1 MFTNNIYQL
10 QIYDENIFIK
20 IKRAI
25 FNKISGKSKFKGF
38 LENYEN
44 EYMKGIRAKNSSKV
58 LDRVATL
65 SGIMKQME
73 EVKEQISIKYEQMV

>member
-1 MFTNNIYQL
+1 
-10 QIYDENIFIK
+10 
-20 IKRAI
+20 
-25 FNKISGKSKFKGF
+25 
-38 LENYEN
+38 
-44 EYMKGIRAKNSSKV
+44 MKGIKAKNSSKV